1 MSQPIE
7 ILAPAGGMESIYP
20 AVRMG
25 ADAVYL
31 GAEQFS
37 ARAGAQNFSRQELKE
52 AVEYCH
58 IRNVR
63 VYLAVNTLLRDP
75 ELKTALSLAEYAA
88 SLPVTERMTN
98 NVPIIRAAPASRQ
111 ITAF

>member
-37 ARAGAQNFSRQELKE
+37 ARAGAQNFSRQELK
-52 AVEYCH
+52 
-58 IRNVR
+58 
-63 VYLAVNTLLRDP
+63 
-75 ELKTALSLAEYAA
+75 LSL
-88 SLPVTERMTN
+88 
-98 NVPIIRAAPASRQ
+98 IHI
-111 ITAF
+111 